1 MKMDRWIK
9 RLAFIVIILIVA
21 SYLPALAQEETSPT
35 HEDAIEAYQI
45 GAGDLLE
52 IVVWKNTDLSGEY
65 RVRPDGKLSIPL
77 IGDVIALGRTTDEIS
92 IQIREKL
99 KQFIDTP
106 FVTTIVRE
114 ALSNRVYVLGEVIT
128 PGVYPIE
135 GSLTVLQALALAGG
149 LTEFAHRDRI
159 VLVRST
165 GNNQKNYYLNY
176 NSILTKQGNEFNM
189 LLKRGDTLVVK

>member
-9 RLAFIVIILIVA
+9 RLAFIVIILLVA
-21 SYLPALAQEETSPT
+21 SYLPALAQEEASPT
-35 HEDAIEAYQI
+35 HEIATEDYRI

-99 KQFIDTP
+99 KKFIDTP

-114 ALSNRVYVLGEVIT
+114 ALSNRVYILGEVIT

-159 VLVRST
+159 VLVRGT

-176 NSILTKQGNEFNM
+176 NSILRTQGNEFNM